1 MAKCDCLQLA
11 GVLWSACV
19 GCVSLNSKEC
29 QCAVRAAAW
38 QGFENNSW
46 HGGVYVQSRCRN
58 GHRGRHGDG
67 KATDH
72 ACMKEQQEQWVIN
85 FSAENLRMG
94 RSHTPHPLRTPV
106 SSGGGRRRSSNR
118 GRSKLERIGGE
129 HTQRRHHNADV
140 SAMTQQ
146 GT

>member
-38 QGFENNSW
+38 QGFENDSW
-46 HGGVYVQSRCRN
+46 HGGVCVQSRCRN
-58 GHRGRHGDG
+58 GHRGRHGEG

-72 ACMKEQQEQWVIN
+72 TCMKKQQEQWVIN

-106 SSGGGRRRSSNR
+106 SSGGGE
-118 GRSKLERIGGE
+118 GDQVTAGGA
-129 HTQRRHHNADV
+129 N
-140 SAMTQQ
+140 
-146 GT
+146 